1 MNRESNM
8 REKIISQPSYWVE
21 QINGELYDS
30 IMNYMDVHKMKQ
42 KDLAKYLGISTGRMS
57 QIINDGDIN
66 FSLEK
71 IIQIALKIGK
81 IPSFR
86 FQDKKEFLEGE
97 TESEF
102 KGVHILT
109 FEFNQLKSSFSD
121 KESKLISL
129 NNYSTSQQE
138 IVY

>member
-1 MNRESNM
+1 MNKNWRMPLKSSPNIFTILLSM

-30 IMNYMDVHKMKQ
+30 IMSYMEAHNLKQ

-57 QIINDGDIN
+57 QIINDGDKN

-71 IIQIALKIGK
+71 IIQIALKIGE
-81 IPSFR
+81 IPTFM
-86 FQDKKEFLEGE
+86 FQDKKEFLERE

-102 KGVHILT
+102 NGVLLP
-109 FEFNQLKSSFSD
+109 Q
-121 KESKLISL
+121 KE
-129 NNYSTSQQE
+129 NNENHSA
-138 IVY
+138 

>member
-1 MNRESNM
+1 M

-30 IMNYMDVHKMKQ
+30 IMNYMEVHKMKQ
-42 KDLAKYLGISTGRMS
+42 KDLAKYLGISKGRMS

-71 IIQIALKIGK
+71 IIQISLKIGK

-86 FQDKKEFLEGE
+86 FEDKEEFLEQE

-102 KGVHILT
+102 NGVHILT
-109 FEFNQLKSSFSD
+109 FELNQLKSSFSD

-129 NNYSTSQQE
+129 NNYSTSHQE
-138 IVY
+138 IAY

>member
-30 IMNYMDVHKMKQ
+30 IMIYMEVNKMKQ

-57 QIINDGDIN
+57 QIINEGDIN

-86 FQDKKEFLEGE
+86 FQDKKEFLKQE
-97 TESEF
+97 TGSEF
-102 KGVHILT
+102 NGVL
-109 FEFNQLKSSFSD
+109 FPQ
-121 KESKLISL
+121 KE
-129 NNYSTSQQE
+129 NNEDHSA
-138 IVY
+138 

>member
-1 MNRESNM
+1 M

-21 QINGELYDS
+21 QINGKLYDS
-30 IMNYMDVHKMKQ
+30 IMDYMEVHKMKQ
-42 KDLAKYLGISTGRMS
+42 KDLAKYLGISKGRMS

-71 IIQIALKIGK
+71 IIQISLKIGK

-86 FQDKKEFLEGE
+86 FEDKEEFLEQE

-102 KGVHILT
+102 NGVHILT
-109 FEFNQLKSSFSD
+109 FELNQLKSSFSD

-129 NNYSTSQQE
+129 NNYSTSHQE
-138 IVY
+138 IAY

>member
-1 MNRESNM
+1 MNSESNL

-30 IMNYMDVHKMKQ
+30 IMSYMEVHNMKR
-42 KDLAKYLGISTGRMS
+42 KDLAKYLGISKGRMS

-81 IPSFR
+81 IPSFKFENR
-86 FQDKKEFLEGE
+86 EGFLQRE
-97 TESEF
+97 TETEF
-102 KGVHILT
+102 HGAHILT
-109 FEFNQLKSSFSD
+109 FEFNQLRSSFSG
-121 KESKLISL
+121 KESKVISL

-138 IVY
+138 IAL

>member
-1 MNRESNM
+1 MNKNWRMPLKSSPNIFTILLSM

-30 IMNYMDVHKMKQ
+30 IMSYMEAHNLKQ

-57 QIINDGDIN
+57 QIINEGDIN

-71 IIQIALKIGK
+71 IIQIALKIGE
-81 IPSFR
+81 IPSFM
-86 FQDKKEFLEGE
+86 FQDKKEFLERE

-102 KGVHILT
+102 NGVLLP
-109 FEFNQLKSSFSD
+109 Q
-121 KESKLISL
+121 KE
-129 NNYSTSQQE
+129 NNENHSA
-138 IVY
+138 

>member
-1 MNRESNM
+1 
-8 REKIISQPSYWVE
+8 
-21 QINGELYDS
+21 
-30 IMNYMDVHKMKQ
+30 MKQ

-86 FQDKKEFLEGE
+86 FQDRKEFLERE

-102 KGVHILT
+102 NRVLLP
-109 FEFNQLKSSFSD
+109 Q
-121 KESKLISL
+121 KE
-129 NNYSTSQQE
+129 NNENHSA
-138 IVY
+138 

>member
-1 MNRESNM
+1 MPLKSSPNIFTILLSM

-30 IMNYMDVHKMKQ
+30 IMSYMEAHNLKQ

-57 QIINDGDIN
+57 QIINDGDKN

-71 IIQIALKIGK
+71 IIQIALKIGE
-81 IPSFR
+81 IPTFM
-86 FQDKKEFLEGE
+86 FQDKKEFLERE

-102 KGVHILT
+102 NGVLLP
-109 FEFNQLKSSFSD
+109 Q
-121 KESKLISL
+121 KE
-129 NNYSTSQQE
+129 NNENHSA
-138 IVY
+138 

>member
-1 MNRESNM
+1 MNRESNI

-57 QIINDGDIN
+57 QIINEGDIN

-71 IIQIALKIGK
+71 IIQIAIKIGK

-86 FQDKKEFLEGE
+86 FQDKKEFLERE

-102 KGVHILT
+102 NGIKHKPVNSVKKQAT
-109 FEFNQLKSSFSD
+109 
-121 KESKLISL
+121 
-129 NNYSTSQQE
+129 
-138 IVY
+138 

>member
-1 MNRESNM
+1 M
-8 REKIISQPSYWVE
+8 REKIISHPSYWVE

-30 IMNYMDVHKMKQ
+30 IMNYMEVHKMKQ
-42 KDLAKYLGISTGRMS
+42 KDLAKYLGISKGRMS

-71 IIQIALKIGK
+71 IIQISLKIGK

-86 FQDKKEFLEGE
+86 FEDKEEFLEQE

-102 KGVHILT
+102 NGVHILT

-129 NNYSTSQQE
+129 NNYSTSHQE
-138 IVY
+138 IAY

>member
-1 MNRESNM
+1 MNSESDL

-30 IMNYMDVHKMKQ
+30 IMSYMEVHNMKR
-42 KDLAKYLGISTGRMS
+42 KDLAKYLGISKGRMS

-86 FQDKKEFLEGE
+86 FQDKKEFLEHE
-97 TESEF
+97 TES
-102 KGVHILT
+102 
-109 FEFNQLKSSFSD
+109 
-121 KESKLISL
+121 
-129 NNYSTSQQE
+129 
-138 IVY
+138 

>member
-1 MNRESNM
+1 MPLKSSPNIFTILLSM

-30 IMNYMDVHKMKQ
+30 IMSYMEAHNLKQ

-71 IIQIALKIGK
+71 IIQIALKIGE
-81 IPSFR
+81 IPTFM
-86 FQDKKEFLEGE
+86 FQDKKEFLERE

-102 KGVHILT
+102 NGVLLP
-109 FEFNQLKSSFSD
+109 Q
-121 KESKLISL
+121 KE
-129 NNYSTSQQE
+129 NNENHSA
-138 IVY
+138 

>member
-1 MNRESNM
+1 MNSESNL

-30 IMNYMDVHKMKQ
+30 IMSYMEVHNMKR
-42 KDLAKYLGISTGRMS
+42 KDLAKYLGISKGRMS

-86 FQDKKEFLEGE
+86 FENKEGFLEQE
-97 TESEF
+97 TES
-102 KGVHILT
+102 
-109 FEFNQLKSSFSD
+109 
-121 KESKLISL
+121 
-129 NNYSTSQQE
+129 
-138 IVY
+138 

>member
-1 MNRESNM
+1 M

-30 IMNYMDVHKMKQ
+30 IMSYMEAHNLKQ

-57 QIINDGDIN
+57 QIINDGDKN

-71 IIQIALKIGK
+71 IIQIALKIGE
-81 IPSFR
+81 IPTFM
-86 FQDKKEFLEGE
+86 FQDKKEFLERE

-102 KGVHILT
+102 NGVLLP
-109 FEFNQLKSSFSD
+109 Q
-121 KESKLISL
+121 KE
-129 NNYSTSQQE
+129 NNENHSA
-138 IVY
+138 

>member
-1 MNRESNM
+1 MNSESDL

-30 IMNYMDVHKMKQ
+30 IMSYMEVHNMKR
-42 KDLAKYLGISTGRMS
+42 KDLAKYLGISKGRMS

-81 IPSFR
+81 IPSFK
-86 FQDKKEFLEGE
+86 FEDKKEFLANE
-97 TESEF
+97 TES
-102 KGVHILT
+102 
-109 FEFNQLKSSFSD
+109 
-121 KESKLISL
+121 
-129 NNYSTSQQE
+129 
-138 IVY
+138 

>member
-1 MNRESNM
+1 
-8 REKIISQPSYWVE
+8 
-21 QINGELYDS
+21 
-30 IMNYMDVHKMKQ
+30 MNYMDVHKMKQ

-86 FQDKKEFLEGE
+86 FQDKKDSGE
-97 TESEF
+97 VMT
-102 KGVHILT
+102 K
-109 FEFNQLKSSFSD
+109 
-121 KESKLISL
+121 
-129 NNYSTSQQE
+129 NNF
-138 IVY
+138 

>member
-1 MNRESNM
+1 MSYMEVHNM
-8 REKIISQPSYWVE
+8 KR
-21 QINGELYDS
+21 
-30 IMNYMDVHKMKQ
+30 
-42 KDLAKYLGISTGRMS
+42 KDLAKYLGISKGRMS

-86 FQDKKEFLEGE
+86 FENREGFLQRE
-97 TESEF
+97 TETEF
-102 KGVHILT
+102 HGAHILT
-109 FEFNQLKSSFSD
+109 FEFNQLRSSFSG
-121 KESKLISL
+121 KESKVISL

-138 IVY
+138 IAL

>member
-1 MNRESNM
+1 MNSENDL

-30 IMNYMDVHKMKQ
+30 IMSYMEVHNMKR
-42 KDLAKYLGISTGRMS
+42 KDLAKYLGISKGRMS

-81 IPSFR
+81 IPSFK
-86 FQDKKEFLEGE
+86 FQDKKEFL
-97 TESEF
+97 
-102 KGVHILT
+102 
-109 FEFNQLKSSFSD
+109 
-121 KESKLISL
+121 
-129 NNYSTSQQE
+129 
-138 IVY
+138 